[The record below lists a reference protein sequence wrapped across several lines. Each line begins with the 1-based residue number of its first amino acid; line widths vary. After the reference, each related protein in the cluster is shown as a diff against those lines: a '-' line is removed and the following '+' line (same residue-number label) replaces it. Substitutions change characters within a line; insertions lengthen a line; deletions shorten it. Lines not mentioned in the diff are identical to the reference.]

1 MRSPGERFSAILSRI
16 SGGSLSILGE
26 MAINN
31 KVVFPMPKGKLR
43 IVAYSQ
49 IEADQKKYLISD
61 GNEFSFIN
69 ANK

>member
-1 MRSPGERFSAILSRI
+1 
-16 SGGSLSILGE
+16 